1 MEVIGIDVAPK
12 RGGHVCDGK
21 CVKYLKPA
29 ALEKYL
35 REELPKNVLIAW
47 DAPLT
52 GPRDPDKPC
61 TNVQDLTTRK
71 IESFFQTSKFEFKA
85 PPGVSVLGYGSCPH
99 WTISRALLGLPR
111 VGQYDAPLA
120 GLPFELV
127 TNDQDRR
134 RTGRRIIEV
143 HPAVA
148 LWLWCKADGY
158 EGPWRYK
165 GSKKDETALAKLAK
179 LMSLRLKNEKVV
191 NADHDQLDAWT
202 AWHLANCW
210 LHNNGVMLLGS
221 AQYGSFLLPH
231 DPKLKDKFG
240 DFVRSRVSR

>member
-1 MEVIGIDVAPK
+1 MEVIGIDVAP
-12 RGGHVCDGK
+12 REGGHVCDGK
-21 CVKYLKPA
+21 CVKHMKPA
-29 ALEKYL
+29 ALENYL
-35 REELPKNVLIAW
+35 REALPKNVLIAW

-52 GPRDPDKPC
+52 GPHDPDKPC

-71 IESFFQTSKFEFKA
+71 IESFFKTDEFEFKA
-85 PPGVSVLGYGSCPH
+85 PPGISILGYCSCPH

-111 VGQYDAPLA
+111 VGQYDAPLG

-134 RTGRRIIEV
+134 RTGRRIVEV

-165 GSKKDETALAKLAK
+165 GPKKDENCKQRLAKF
-179 LMSLRLKNEKVV
+179 MSRRLQNENV
-191 NADHDQLDAWT
+191 ATACDDELDAWT
-202 AWHLANCW
+202 A
-210 LHNNGVMLLGS
+210 
-221 AQYGSFLLPH
+221 
-231 DPKLKDKFG
+231 
-240 DFVRSRVSR
+240 